1 VAAHPDR
8 FIGVAQAPTVSSA
21 LKVAEAQ
28 RAVLELGLAGIALFC
43 GPTVKPLDHPDFE
56 ALYAVCESMGAPIW
70 MHPCRPQNYADY
82 DQYQAEGKGS
92 QHQIWNSLG
101 WIYDT
106 SVAMVHIALAGVF
119 RRYPKLKLV
128 SHHHGDMVSCFVELY
143 KVLSCLKAFHSSCQ
157 CPPIAGWVDVM
168 LYEYD
173 AVYIIIRK

>member
-1 VAAHPDR
+1 MSKLVAAHPDR
-8 FIGVAQAPTVSSA
+8 FIGVALVPTVSSA
-21 LKVAEAQ
+21 LMVAEAQ

-82 DQYQAEGKGS
+82 DLYQAEGKGS

-119 RRYPKLKLV
+119 RRYPKLKIV
-128 SHHHGDMVSCFVELY
+128 SHHHGAMVSAL
-143 KVLSCLKAFHSSCQ
+143 LKCTNSDC
-157 CPPIAGWVDVM
+157 M
-168 LYEYD
+168 L
-173 AVYIIIRK
+173 